1 MKDFN
6 IRILGVS
13 EEDGEDCTII
23 LDYNTRLGLE
33 KGKGLKLRTRTVQ
46 GKKQGER
53 PRHII
58 SKLYS
63 RPFKINYLK
72 LQNVRMGR
80 QTSMR

>member
-46 GKKQGER
+46 GKKHI
-53 PRHII
+53 RHII
-58 SKLYS
+58 LDISFLS
-63 RPFKINYLK
+63 FRAGHLK
-72 LQNVRMGR
+72 LT
-80 QTSMR
+80 TSSCKMCGWEDRPQ